1 MSLIERGPGYASG
14 LRDFGKYFNSGTL
27 GAGIIAAIMGCTG
40 PALLIIS
47 TGQAAG
53 LENRVIESW
62 LFSVYFFGGL
72 ITIILALYYKQ
83 SICGAWSIPGV
94 ALVAAALSQFTFN
107 EVVFAYLLA
116 GVLVFVVGLTGLVR
130 RIMLWI
136 PRPVVMGMVAG
147 ALFRFGLNI
156 FPTTVAQPA
165 IALPVIAVWIVFTM
179 FAAKLK
185 IPGVL
190 VGLVVGIGIAMAM
203 GLTSFAG
210 VQFSFAHPMIHQ
222 PVFNPEVILG
232 LAIPLALIV
241 ITAENTQA
249 MGVLMAIG
257 HNPPVNTMT
266 LISGIG
272 GMITGWFG
280 GHNAN
285 IAGPMT
291 AITSSD
297 EAGPVEGRYVGSI
310 VDGLLFGGFG
320 IIAGAALS
328 IVSVLPGALINVVVG
343 LTMVGVLTSALTDAW
358 KGNFRYGA
366 FFALFFT
373 ASGAIWFKIG
383 APFWGLLFGTL
394 LSYWLDKKDW
404 KARDAEE
411 KARLSAAKVS

>member
-1 MSLIERGPGYASG
+1 MSLIEKGPGYASG
-14 LRDFGKYFNSGTL
+14 LRDFGRYFNSGTL

-107 EVVFAYLLA
+107 EVVFGYLLA

-130 RIMLWI
+130 KVMMWI
-136 PRPVVMGMVAG
+136 PREVVMGMVAG

-156 FPTTVAQPA
+156 FPTTVAQPW
-165 IALPVIAVWIVFTM
+165 IALPVIAVWVVFTM
-179 FAAKLK
+179 FTKKLK

-190 VGLVVGIGIAMAM
+190 VGLVVGIFIAMGM
-203 GLTSFAG
+203 GLTTFSGVEFA
-210 VQFSFAHPMIHQ
+210 FAHPMIHQ
-222 PVFNPEVILG
+222 PVFNPGIIIG

-249 MGVLMAIG
+249 MGVQMAIG
-257 HNPPVNTMT
+257 NNPPVNAMT

-297 EAGPVEGRYVGSI
+297 EAGPVEGRYVGSV
-310 VDGLLFGGFG
+310 VDGILFGGFG
-320 IIAGAALS
+320 LIAAAALS
-328 IVSVLPGALINVVVG
+328 IVSVLPSPLINVVVG
-343 LTMVGVLTSALTDAW
+343 LTMVGVLTSALGDSWTG
-358 KGNFRYGA
+358 KFKYGA

-404 KARDAEE
+404 QARTS
-411 KARLSAAKVS
+411 KK